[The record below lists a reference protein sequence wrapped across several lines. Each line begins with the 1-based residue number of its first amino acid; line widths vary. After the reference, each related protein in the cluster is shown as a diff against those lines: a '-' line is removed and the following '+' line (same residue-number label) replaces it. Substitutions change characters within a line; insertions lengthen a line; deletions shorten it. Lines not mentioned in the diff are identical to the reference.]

1 MLGTGKEKL
10 SFPFAFA
17 VSCNSEKKKNK
28 QITNPGFGCG
38 QSVILFCCIENLNA
52 DGFLLKYLK
61 YLPKVVWAML

>member
-17 VSCNSEKKKNK
+17 VSCNSEKKKKK
-28 QITNPGFGCG
+28 QITNPGCGCG
-38 QSVILFCCIENLNA
+38 RSVILFCCIENLNA